1 MPAYL
6 IVETEILD
14 PVQYGLYK
22 AAAQVSVAAH
32 GGRYVVRGG
41 DVVVLEGDWNPERMV
56 VLEFA
61 DLAAVKEFYES
72 PDYRQAIALRE
83 GAARFRMIAV
93 EGR

>member
-14 PVQYGLYK
+14 PVQYELYK
-22 AAAQVSVAAH
+22 AAAQEAVAAH

-41 DVVVLEGDWNPERMV
+41 EVVVLEGDWNPERMV

-61 DLAAVKEFYES
+61 DLAAIRAFYGS
-72 PDYRQAIALRE
+72 ADYEEAIALRA

-93 EGR
+93 EGS

>member
-14 PVQYGLYK
+14 PVQYELYK
-22 AAAQVSVAAH
+22 AAAQESVAAH

-61 DLAAVKEFYES
+61 DLAAVKEFYDS
-72 PDYRQAIALRE
+72 PDYKEAIALRE

>member
-14 PVQYGLYK
+14 PVQYELYK

-41 DVVVLEGDWNPERMV
+41 EVDVIEGDWKPERMV
-56 VLEFA
+56 VLEFP
-61 DLAAVKEFYES
+61 DLAAIRKFYDS
-72 PDYRQAIALRE
+72 PDYAEAIALRE
-83 GAARFRMIAV
+83 GAARFRMVAA
-93 EGR
+93 EGI

>member
-1 MPAYL
+1 MTAYL

-14 PVQYGLYK
+14 PVQYELYK
-22 AAAQVSVAAH
+22 AAAQEAVAAY

-41 DVVVLEGDWNPERMV
+41 EVIVLEGDWNPERMV

-61 DLAAVKEFYES
+61 DLAAIRAFYGS
-72 PDYRQAIALRE
+72 PDYTEAIALRE

>member
-41 DVVVLEGDWNPERMV
+41 EVDVIEGDWKPERMV
-56 VLEFA
+56 VLEFP
-61 DLAAVKEFYES
+61 DLAAIRKFYDS
-72 PDYRQAIALRE
+72 PDYAEAIALRE
-83 GAARFRMIAV
+83 GAARFRMVAA
-93 EGR
+93 EGI